1 MENYETII
9 SENCKVFTDIIDAN
23 SLGIIN
29 ALVNSTIGKDA
40 RIRIMPDVHAGTG
53 CVIGTSM
60 DTKDKV
66 SPILLGGD
74 IGCGV
79 TGIRFHG
86 KPRINLENLQLV

>member
-1 MENYETII
+1 
-9 SENCKVFTDIIDAN
+9 
-23 SLGIIN
+23 
-29 ALVNSTIGKDA
+29 
-40 RIRIMPDVHAGTG
+40 MPDVHAGTG

-86 KPRINLENLQLV
+86 KPRINLENLQHWM